1 MKNNDNQLNKL
12 RVKWL
17 LLWLL
22 LILPF
27 WGFSQ
32 SSGITVTWDFQVGCN
47 DVQSSDPKER
57 DNIETWETIGM
68 GSCVRV
74 CENSTV
80 NYTLNTSSA
89 SISSVTWSAAGG
101 VVNSTSTSPH
111 QANIS
116 WGAAG
121 NGTVIITILYS
132 NNTQETKS
140 ICIEKIDG
148 PDAKFV
154 IAGAGGY
161 QVCQNTLVY
170 FDNLSTAGNGSG
182 IVSYEWDFGDGSP
195 TTSVFEPTHT
205 FTTPGTKEVRLTVT
219 NQCNCST
226 TYSMKVEVI
235 KATPVEISCASVVC
249 EGSVETYT
257 ANNSCNGHWEVIGG
271 SIVNIN
277 GNEITVK
284 WDQVDAAD
292 GFGYVMYQSDC
303 GCPVWT
309 TLKIPVVVRNGVIT
323 GPTTVCTSKQYKYE
337 MPRWPTTQVQWDVN
351 GPAPVQTT
359 YSSQRN
365 EVYLKFN
372 VPGTYTLS
380 NIYKNT
386 LLQCEGKSEVLTIVV
401 TEPLTVTGGQS
412 EVCTGN
418 ALTFNSSGSGNVVWD
433 VIFNGGVISSQTTSN
448 PFQYT
453 FQNPGTYIITAQS
466 PGGCVGEGTVVKALP
481 LPPAP
486 SGNITG
492 DQLVCPGVPY
502 TYTLSPTNAGFIPV
516 WSVTNGVIQGS
527 NTGSSV
533 TVIFNSSSINYTV
546 SVQNRTNGGL
556 GCLSAPIS
564 YAVQKVDLNTISIQA
579 PAGGNIFC
587 PSSSATFTANFN
599 GIVPDDFYWT
609 LGSANFG
616 SLLPDPSNPNAIIA
630 SFNEISGGVYQTYL
644 RLNVVKCGQLFTKD
658 IPVELQ
664 ILPVISIVGGN
675 ICEGSSL
682 ISVVVNIPS
691 NVNSGNL
698 LFTFPNGSTEPYTIT
713 SGGTQTI
720 TIPNHFVNNTSS
732 VISQSLQLELNSPNG
747 CNYLATTA
755 ANFNIKPE
763 LDITITPGYFYAI
776 CPSSS
781 YSETLTAQV
790 PSGTIGASYQWYHN
804 GPISGATASTYTI
817 NNTTQPSPGGSYYV
831 IVTADGCES
840 RSQNI
845 NVSESCGS
853 FPPCTITPSP
863 NLNITAIWT
872 DCNTITA
879 TATFVGNPSVFEWS
893 GSPLLQLQPGSTS
906 TSAVF
911 KVTEAGVHNVALT
924 LNFGGCTAQADKDVT
939 KNYKPDFNA
948 TISCNSNGTYNVTLT
963 DSSLL
968 SGITS
973 SQIAYSYTMNGGS
986 QQNGQVVTYSG
997 LQPGTSYNFAIT
1009 LDGPGA
1015 MPNCVYNESITMP
1028 TLPNTQYSVSQ
1039 TTICKGEVITL
1050 TIPSAN
1056 FLPNHK
1062 YKWKFAQTAYI
1073 TSSPI
1078 TTITLNEPGFYN
1090 IELEV
1095 TTPNNCVYVSLPTII
1110 EVKVANFGNIFLQ
1123 AFNNDVC
1130 ETSTSQPL
1138 LLVTAAASQYQ
1149 WMNGDQI
1156 AGTTPSGANT
1166 FTPTQSGSYWVV
1178 LTDPTNGC
1186 LDKST
1191 ASTPVNVNI
1200 RKAPQVSITGSS
1212 QACEN
1217 NTVTL
1222 QGVVTDNNLQYEWTQ
1237 SFNGGA
1243 NTVVQTGNSTTP
1255 ITYTSTALSVGTYV
1269 YALKVWS
1276 ANDPSCFGVSSFT
1289 VTVSSP
1295 PPPPQVNVTISNCQ
1309 PYEVQLT
1316 VQNPGAGSYNWS
1328 NGAYGS
1334 SITVTKGGL
1343 YQVIYTAP
1351 SGCKSSVQVSVP
1363 HSVEDLMWIF
1373 PTGCYDM
1380 CPGDAY
1386 VIGPFGIFTN
1396 HEWQYFGNMQQG
1408 GNLGFVDPYWPQ
1420 NTGTHNL
1427 WLQQGQCDLQ
1437 SGNMYISPSVNN
1449 PGCAPRECKLEVVVK
1464 AVKRE
1469 GNSYL
1474 IYGDIFNF
1482 GSQAVTVTL
1491 SSANGYGNYIPSSMP
1506 IPGGGSYNMNPI
1518 IFYPNS
1524 SFPGGVDEMLV
1535 TANVNGCKMIVKIVF
1550 DDGIYSKSTPA
1561 YVQTES
1567 ELKMIPNPAKDE
1579 VRISYDTG
1587 NAKVEATNLYIYDQG
1602 GRLRHQEK
1610 LKGSKGETKLN
1621 VSQWL
1626 QGMYLVSIS
1635 TTADP
1640 LQGKLLKK

>member
-1 MKNNDNQLNKL
+1 MRKNYDQPQRLKT
-12 RVKWL
+12 KWL

-32 SSGITVTWDFQVGCN
+32 TSGITVTWNFQVGCN
-47 DVQSSDPKER
+47 DVESSDPKER
-57 DNIETWETIGM
+57 DNIETWESIGM
-68 GSCVRV
+68 GSCIRV
-74 CENSTV
+74 CEKSEVMYTVNST
-80 NYTLNTSSA
+80 SSNIA
-89 SISSVTWSAAGG
+89 SVTWNAAGG
-101 VVNSTSTSPH
+101 VINSTSSNPY
-111 QANIS
+111 QANIT
-116 WGAAG
+116 WGVAG
-121 NGTVIITILYS
+121 SGTVLITIHYT

-148 PDAKFV
+148 PQAKFV
-154 IAGAGGY
+154 IAGSGGHE
-161 QVCQNTLVY
+161 VCQNTPVY
-170 FDNLSTAGNGSG
+170 FDNLSTAGNGTG
-182 IVSYEWDFGDGSP
+182 IVSYQWDFGDGTP
-195 TTSVFEPTHT
+195 TTSIFEPSHA
-205 FTTPGTKEVRLTVT
+205 FATPGTKTVRLTVT

-226 TYSMKVEVI
+226 TYDMDIEVI
-235 KATPVEISCASVVC
+235 QATPVEISCASVVC
-249 EGSVETYT
+249 AGSEQSYT
-257 ANNSCNGHWEVIGG
+257 ANNSCDGQWDVIGG

-277 GNEITVK
+277 GNQITIK
-284 WDQVDAAD
+284 WDQVNPAD
-292 GFGYVMYQSDC
+292 GFGYVMYKSAC

-309 TLKIPVVVRNGVIT
+309 TLKIPVVVDQAIIN
-323 GPTTVCTSKQYKYE
+323 GPTTVCTDKQYKYE
-337 MPRWPTTQVQWDVN
+337 MPRWPTTNVQWDVN

-372 VPGTYTLS
+372 APGTYTLS
-380 NIYKNT
+380 NIYNNT
-386 LLQCEGKSEVLTIVV
+386 LLQCEGKSETLTIVV

-418 ALTFNSSGSGNVVWD
+418 SLTFNSNGSGNVEWEVTFNGD
-433 VIFNGGVISSQTTSN
+433 VIYTQALTGS
-448 PFQYT
+448 FQYQ
-453 FQNPGTYIITAQS
+453 FQNPGTYIITAHT
-466 PGGCVGEGTVVKALP
+466 PGGCIGEGTVVKALS
-481 LPPAP
+481 LPSAP
-486 SGNITG
+486 TGNITG
-492 DQLVCPGVPY
+492 DQLVCAGVPY

-533 TVIFNSSSINYTV
+533 TVIFNASSTNYTV

-564 YAVQKVDLNTISIQA
+564 YAVQKVDLSTISVQG
-579 PAGGNIFC
+579 PAGVSVFC

-599 GIVPDDFYWT
+599 GIVPDDLYWT
-609 LGSANFG
+609 LGNSNFA
-616 SLLPDPSNPNAIIA
+616 SLLPDPTNPNAIIV
-630 SFNEISGGVYQTYL
+630 SFNEISGSNQTYL

-658 IPVELQ
+658 IPLELQ
-664 ILPVISIVGGN
+664 TLPVISMNGGDV
-675 ICEGSSL
+675 CEGSAT
-682 ISVVVNIPS
+682 INVVVNIPA

-698 LFTFPNGSTEPYTIT
+698 LFTFPNGDTEPFTLT

-720 TIPNHFVNNTSS
+720 TINNHFVNNTGS
-732 VISQSLQLELNSPNG
+732 VVSQSLALQLDSPNG
-747 CNYLATTA
+747 CNYIATTA
-755 ANFNIKPE
+755 VNFNIKPE
-763 LDITITPGYFYAI
+763 LDITITPGYFYII
-776 CPSSS
+776 CPSST
-781 YSETLTAQV
+781 YSVPLYAQV
-790 PSGTIGASYQWYHN
+790 PSGTNVSSYQWYHN
-804 GPISGATASTYTI
+804 NVAIPGAIASNYLI
-817 NNTTQPSPGGSYYV
+817 ENSTQPSPGGNYYV
-831 IVTADGCES
+831 IVTADGCPS

-845 NVSESCGS
+845 NVIASCGS
-853 FPPCTITPSP
+853 FPPCTISP
-863 NLNITAIWT
+863 NPNIVVSANWI

-879 TATFVGNPSVFEWS
+879 TATFAGSPTAFEWI
-893 GSPLLQLQPGSTS
+893 GSPNLQLQPGSTS

-911 KVTEAGVHNVALT
+911 SVVEAGVHNVGLT
-924 LNFGGCTAQADKDVT
+924 LNYGGCTAQNNIDVT
-939 KNYKPDFNA
+939 KNYKPNFNA
-948 TISCNSNGTYNVTLT
+948 KITCNSNGTYNVTLT

-973 SQIAYSYTMNGGS
+973 SAIAYSYTMNGGS
-986 QQNGQVVTYSG
+986 QQNGQTVTYSG
-997 LQPGTSYNFAIT
+997 LQPGTAYNFAIT

-1015 MPNCVYNESITMP
+1015 MPNCSYTESILMP
-1028 TLPNTQYSVSQ
+1028 TLPNLQFNVSQ
-1039 TTICKGEVITL
+1039 ATICKGEVITL
-1050 TIPSAN
+1050 TIPAAN
-1056 FLPNHK
+1056 FLPNHI

-1073 TSSPI
+1073 ASSPI
-1078 TTITLNEPGFYN
+1078 TTITLNEAGFYN

-1095 TTPNNCVYVSLPTII
+1095 TTPNNCTYNSFFAAIV
-1110 EVKVANFGNIFLQ
+1110 EVKVADFQNISLQ

-1130 ETSTSQPL
+1130 ETSANQPL
-1138 LLVTAAASQYQ
+1138 LLVNATASQYQ
-1149 WMNGDQI
+1149 WMNGGQI
-1156 AGTTPSGANT
+1156 AGTTSVNY
-1166 FTPTQSGSYWVV
+1166 FTPTVSGSYWVV
-1178 LTDPTNGC
+1178 LTDPNNGC

-1191 ASTPVNVNI
+1191 ASTPVNINI
-1200 RKAPQVSITGSS
+1200 RKAPQVSIIGSS

-1243 NTVVQTGNSTTP
+1243 NTVVQTGNSATP
-1255 ITYTSTALSVGTYV
+1255 IAYTSSALAVGTYI
-1269 YALKVWS
+1269 YTLKVWS

-1295 PPPPQVNVTISNCQ
+1295 PPPPQVSVNISYCQ
-1309 PYEVQLT
+1309 PYQVQLT
-1316 VQNPGAGSYNWS
+1316 VQNPGAGVYNWS

-1334 SITVTKGGL
+1334 DITVTKGGL

-1386 VIGPFGIFTN
+1386 IIGPLGTFTN

-1408 GNLGFVDPYWPQ
+1408 GNPGFIDPYWPQ
-1420 NTGTHNL
+1420 STGTHNL

-1437 SGNMYISPSVNN
+1437 SGNMHISPSADN
-1449 PGCAPRECKLEVVVK
+1449 PWCAPRECKLEVVIK

-1474 IYGDIFNF
+1474 IFGDIFNF

-1491 SSANGYGNYIPSSMP
+1491 SSVNGYGNYIPSSIP
-1506 IPGGGSYNMNPI
+1506 IQGGGSYNMNPV

-1535 TANVNGCKMIVKIVF
+1535 TANVNGCKIIVKIVF
-1550 DDGIYSKSTPA
+1550 DDGVYSKSTPA
-1561 YVQTES
+1561 YVQTQR
-1567 ELKMIPNPAKDE
+1567 ELTMVPNPAKDE
-1579 VRISYDTG
+1579 VKISFDTG

-1602 GRLRHQEK
+1602 GRLRYQEK
-1610 LKGSKGETKLN
+1610 LKGAKGETRLN

-1635 TTADP
+1635 TTAEP